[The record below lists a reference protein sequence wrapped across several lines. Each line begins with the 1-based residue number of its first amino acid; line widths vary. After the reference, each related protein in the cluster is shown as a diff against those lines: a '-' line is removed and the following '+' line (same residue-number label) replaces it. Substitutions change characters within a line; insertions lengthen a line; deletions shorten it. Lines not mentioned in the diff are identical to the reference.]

1 MEEGNLVGVVLD
13 GDSDGSLEGFDEEST
28 EDATVGV
35 QDGSILGRGDDG
47 WNEISFVLDG
57 AVDDSIIEKGVM
69 VDCALGDK
77 DSVAE
82 GGTWIDGAVEDDAK
96 GGGRV
101 VDGAIDEGAVD
112 EGVMVDC
119 AAVYGD
125 AVNGA
130 VEEVAVEDDDVG
142 DGAVVDRKEV
152 ECVAV
157 EGRRVGSILRRTEG

>member
-1 MEEGNLVGVVLD
+1 VIED
-13 GDSDGSLEGFDEEST
+13 GDPGGSLEGFDEESS
-28 EDATVGV
+28 EGV
-35 QDGSILGRGDDG
+35 PDGSILRRGDDG
-47 WNEISFVLDG
+47 LNEIYFLLDG
-57 AVDDSIIEKGVM
+57 AVDDSIIEKGVI

-82 GGTWIDGAVEDDAK
+82 GGTWIDGAVEDDAEE
-96 GGGRV
+96 GGRV

-130 VEEVAVEDDDVG
+130 VEEVSVEDDDVG
-142 DGAVVDRKEV
+142 DGAVVERIEV